1 MYGQCITI
9 KETIMQSFDDREMRN
24 GFESMKTST
33 KLGLF
38 AGVLL
43 FLVGLTLLAV
53 NGQYVDVEQAVASSP
68 ETPDTSFAIS
78 QTQRSH

>member
-1 MYGQCITI
+1 M
-9 KETIMQSFDDREMRN
+9 ETIMQSFDDIEMRN
-24 GFESMKTST
+24 ESKSMKTST
-33 KLGLF
+33 KLALL
-38 AGVLL
+38 AGFLL

-68 ETPDTSFAIS
+68 ETPDASFAIS

>member
-1 MYGQCITI
+1 
-9 KETIMQSFDDREMRN
+9 MQSFHDVEMRN
-24 GFESMKTST
+24 ESKSMKTWT
-33 KLGLF
+33 KLALLAGL
-38 AGVLL
+38 LL

-68 ETPDTSFAIS
+68 ETPGASFAIS

>member
-1 MYGQCITI
+1 
-9 KETIMQSFDDREMRN
+9 MQSFDDREMRN

-68 ETPDTSFAIS
+68 DTPGASFAIS

>member
-1 MYGQCITI
+1 
-9 KETIMQSFDDREMRN
+9 MQSFDDREMRS

-33 KLGLF
+33 KLALL

-53 NGQYVDVEQAVASSP
+53 NGQYVDFGSTFLVIGSVNL
-68 ETPDTSFAIS
+68 
-78 QTQRSH
+78 

>member
-1 MYGQCITI
+1 
-9 KETIMQSFDDREMRN
+9 MQSFHDIEMRN
-24 GFESMKTST
+24 ESKSMKTWT
-33 KLGLF
+33 KLALLAGL
-38 AGVLL
+38 LL

-68 ETPDTSFAIS
+68 DTPGASFAIS

>member
-1 MYGQCITI
+1 
-9 KETIMQSFDDREMRN
+9 MQSFNDIEMRN
-24 GFESMKTST
+24 ESKSMKTST
-33 KLGLF
+33 KVALLVGF
-38 AGVLL
+38 LL

-68 ETPDTSFAIS
+68 EMPNAPFAIS

>member
-1 MYGQCITI
+1 M
-9 KETIMQSFDDREMRN
+9 ETIMQSFDDIEMRN
-24 GFESMKTST
+24 EWKSIKTST
-33 KLGLF
+33 KLALF
-38 AGVLL
+38 AGVLM

-68 ETPDTSFAIS
+68 ETPDASFAIS

>member
-1 MYGQCITI
+1 
-9 KETIMQSFDDREMRN
+9 MQSFDDREMRN
-24 GFESMKTST
+24 GFENMKTST
-33 KLGLF
+33 KLALL

-53 NGQYVDVEQAVASSP
+53 NGQYVDVEQAAANSP
-68 ETPDTSFAIS
+68 ETPDASFAIS

>member
-1 MYGQCITI
+1 
-9 KETIMQSFDDREMRN
+9 MQSFDDIEMRN
-24 GFESMKTST
+24 ELKSMKTWT
-33 KLGLF
+33 KLALL
-38 AGVLL
+38 AGFLL

-68 ETPDTSFAIS
+68 ETPKAPFAIS